1 MKTEKRKD
9 LHLKTAMKKESQFR
23 KTSLFEEIELIHN
36 PLLDCEL
43 TEIKTQTTFL
53 GKKFSFPLCIRPITG
68 GTKKSF
74 ELNKNIALACE
85 KKGIGFALGSMRAG
99 LENKSKIEFFK
110 LNSKDSKIKAAGAG
124 ATEMFTKL
132 STKNVIEIGKWFKR
146 KQKIVLFDLVH
157 VNQALT
163 SHQAMP
169 VDGIIGADILKK
181 GRAIIDYQ
189 KTRLYLKQ

>member
-1 MKTEKRKD
+1 
-9 LHLKTAMKKESQFR
+9 L
-23 KTSLFEEIELIHN
+23 
-36 PLLDCEL
+36 
-43 TEIKTQTTFL
+43 
-53 GKKFSFPLCIRPITG
+53 
-68 GTKKSF
+68 TKKVHMPSLKVFLHKKKYIAIPLVLTATNHF
-74 ELNKNIALACE
+74 EVTATINGV
-85 KKGIGFALGSMRAG
+85 KGRFILDTGASNTCIGLD
-99 LENKSKIEFFK
+99 KIEFFK
-110 LNSKDSKIKAAGAG
+110 LNSKDSKVKAAGAG

-132 STKNVIEIGKWFKR
+132 STKNLIEIGKWFKH

-181 GRAIIDYQ
+181 GKAIIDYQ